1 MRQPD
6 LILFNKIKKGNKE
19 ALEYLFVKYY
29 SSLCN
34 FVNHLIADPES
45 AEEIVSDV
53 FFLIWNDRKK
63 LNVHTNTKSYLFTIA
78 RNKAL
83 LHIKKR
89 PFLAE
94 NIDSAL
100 NTEDFNNPETH
111 LLFNELN
118 TYYQRAYEALP
129 HQCQLIF
136 KMHKIDGLKYVQIAK
151 ILEISIKTVENQ
163 MGKALK
169 LIREAIEIYQLEKH

>member
-1 MRQPD
+1 MKEPD

-19 ALEYLFVKYY
+19 ALESLFVKYY

-34 FVNHLIADPES
+34 FVNHLITDPES

-53 FFLIWNDRKK
+53 FFLIWAERKK
-63 LNVHTNTKSYLFTIA
+63 LTIHSNTKSYLFTIA

-89 PFLAE
+89 PFISE

-118 TYYQRAYEALP
+118 TLYQRAYEALP
-129 HQCQLIF
+129 SQCKLIF
-136 KMHKIDGLKYVQIAK
+136 KMHKIDGLKYVQIAEV
-151 ILEISIKTVENQ
+151 LNISIKTVENQ
-163 MGKALK
+163 MGKSLK
-169 LIREAIEIYQLEKH
+169 LIREAILSYQLEKD